1 MPPRPLS
8 AQPTVWAV
16 ASLAARLERVRASLV
31 ELEGAADLT
40 PYGAQRDSVRNLL
53 HYLAF
58 RRFDLRRDQ
67 ARLAHWGLSSLGRSE
82 GHVLY
87 NLDAVLGWLN
97 SLSGGVRRERADLT
111 WAGPGAGPPPSRT
124 ERRGP
129 PGPKASGPERTH
141 YGHDA
146 HRSGDELRARPG
158 AG

>member
-111 WAGPGAGPPPSRT
+111 GPD
-124 ERRGP
+124 
-129 PGPKASGPERTH
+129 PERGRHLLERNAEALLGRKRPGRKCTH